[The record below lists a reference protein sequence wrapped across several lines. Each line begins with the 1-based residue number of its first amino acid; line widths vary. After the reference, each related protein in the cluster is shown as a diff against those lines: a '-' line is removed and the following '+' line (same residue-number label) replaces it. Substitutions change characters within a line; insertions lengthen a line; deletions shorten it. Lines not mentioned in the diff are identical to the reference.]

1 MKNLEF
7 YKSLKLEAKVFEQL
21 KTISYYD
28 FMNMFKELD
37 ETIID
42 SSNSNYTFTNK
53 KLAKI
58 FYKFAKDSLNE
69 DLKHKIDDLFVNFL
83 IKNNDKYQF
92 DLQAIE
98 EYFVKK
104 DENFIKDTF
113 QINSRKQLAKINH
126 KSKIKELKDSKS
138 KINTNYI
145 NFLLFLNDFT
155 YKYQKQYI
163 NITYK
168 ISFQKVKAM
177 NMLFTT
183 NGELFYTKSKGKNLI
198 TFNQEKNKIK
208 DNIKTQLVK
217 TKQLDEVEKYL
228 KQSEIY
234 KQGIDYDYSWEVK
247 SLNLEA
253 KSKYI
258 KAKNETK
265 QKFELEIS
273 QALKEYKNISKNK
286 SEYFQE
292 TKSLLKKAKLDF
304 KEKIQAAVT
313 KSEIKNIKSEYK
325 QSIKD
330 IKSENPFVKSKN
342 FVKYTKHSYKI
353 TQNQNKLRYIG
364 AIENIKNKY
373 PIEVKKIKQIL
384 AIIFGWIPGVGQ
396 FINGQY
402 KKGLLMLLLI
412 PLIILFISYGFGIGN
427 IEGNGIL
434 GLIHFGSDL
443 IPVGDSR
450 FFMIEGIIGILLVL
464 IAFFITFMSWFDAK
478 NVAKSMQIGSR
489 ASTFSQT
496 RKFLKSQGTPYI
508 MSLPAIIAILFVVLV
523 PIIATIM
530 IAFTNFGL
538 DHDPAQ
544 NASQTFQWVGFRN
557 FILIF
562 GGEYFS
568 SFKFVMGWT
577 IVWVI
582 FATVGSLVV
591 GFIAAILIN
600 NERLKG
606 KWFFRLVLMLPWAVP
621 AFIMIMIFALILGND
636 GFNSIT
642 KKILGVDGWT
652 REITQAR
659 TAIILIQIW
668 LGQSYIFLLITG
680 VLQGISKDLYDSSM
694 MDGANKFKQLIKITI
709 PLVISQIAPLLV
721 GQFVFNFGNF
731 GIIALFGVN
740 GPYVDPSIND
750 TLPGNPGIT
759 DILISFVFRLANS
772 NPKQYGIAASFV
784 IVSSIIVIGISAA
797 SFKNMKA
804 FKN

>member
-7 YKSLKLEAKVFEQL
+7 YKSLKSENDVFDQL

-28 FMNMFKELD
+28 FINMFKELD
-37 ETIID
+37 ETILDTPD
-42 SSNSNYTFTNK
+42 SKYTFTNK
-53 KLAKI
+53 QIAKL
-58 FYKFAKDSLNE
+58 FFKFAKVSLNE
-69 DLKHKIDDLFVNFL
+69 DVKHKINELFVKFL
-83 IKNNDKYQF
+83 IKNNDKYEF

-104 DENFIKDTF
+104 DENFIKDNF
-113 QINSRKQLAKINH
+113 QKAARKQLAKINH
-126 KSKIKELKDSKS
+126 NSKIKELKDLKS
-138 KINTNYI
+138 KININYI
-145 NFLLFLNDFT
+145 NFLLYLNDFT

-163 NITYK
+163 NITYE
-168 ISFQKVKAM
+168 IALQKVRAM

-183 NGELFYTKSKGKNLI
+183 NGDLFYTKSKDKNLI
-198 TFNQEKNKIK
+198 TFNQEKSKIK
-208 DNIKTQLVK
+208 NNIKSQLLQ
-217 TKQLDEVEKYL
+217 TKQLNEAEKYL
-228 KQSEIY
+228 RQSEIY
-234 KQGIDYDYSWEVK
+234 KQGVDYDYSWEVK
-247 SLNLEA
+247 SLNLQA
-253 KSKYI
+253 KAEYI
-258 KAKNETK
+258 EIKNKTK
-265 QKFELEIS
+265 EKFESKIVQVLEKHRKIS
-273 QALKEYKNISKNK
+273 ENK
-286 SEYFQE
+286 VKYDQE
-292 TKSLLKKAKLDF
+292 TKELLEQAKQNF
-304 KEKIQAAVT
+304 KEKLQTSVT
-313 KSEIKNIKSEYK
+313 KSEIKNVKSEYK
-325 QSIKD
+325 QIIKD
-330 IKSENPFVKSKN
+330 IKSENEFTKSKN
-342 FVKYTKHSYKI
+342 LVKYTKHSYK
-353 TQNQNKLRYIG
+353 TAQKQNTLRYVG
-364 AIENIKNKY
+364 AIENIKNTY
-373 PIEVKKIKQIL
+373 PIEVEKYKQIL
-384 AIIFGWIPGVGQ
+384 AIMFGWIPGLGQ

-402 KKGLLMLLLI
+402 KKGALMLLLI
-412 PLIILFISYGFGIGN
+412 PLITIFISYGFGIGN

-443 IPVGDSR
+443 TPVGDSR
-450 FFMIEGIIGILLVL
+450 FFMIEGIIGMLLVL
-464 IAFFITFMSWFDAK
+464 IAFFIVFMSWFDAK
-478 NVAKSMQIGSR
+478 NVAKTMQIGSR

-508 MSLPAIIAILFVVLV
+508 MSLPAIIAIIFVVLV

-544 NASQTFQWVGFRN
+544 NARQAFQWVGFRN
-557 FILIF
+557 FQRIF
-562 GGEYFS
+562 GGEYLS

-577 IVWVI
+577 VVWVI

-591 GFIAAILIN
+591 GFIAAVLIN
-600 NERLKG
+600 NDRLKG

-636 GFNSIT
+636 GFNNIT
-642 KKILGVDGWT
+642 KKIIGVDGWT
-652 REITQAR
+652 REIIQAR

-694 MDGANKFKQLIKITI
+694 MDGASKFKQLIKITI

-740 GPYVDPSIND
+740 GPYVDPSIKD

-772 NPKQYGIAASFV
+772 SPKQYGIAASFV
-784 IVSSIIVIGISAA
+784 IVSSIIVLSISAA